1 MYVLKVPD
9 FMSFH
14 PKAWKPS
21 DFQPPSAD
29 HHRKTPKSTF
39 SPYNTAMTT
48 LRWRRSPGNPSE
60 LQSNARILRWSDGS
74 LTVQLASDPIT
85 QYETSANSLAPPQR
99 NPLKPTPTSINTLSK
114 KGGRAGVATSQGGSA
129 VAEKYD
135 DKKDSKTYLIAPYP
149 AVGSLRVSHKITTGL
164 KISQSASVSD
174 DAIAQLQT
182 SLAAASNASRVQ
194 GTSGDLKIVDEDPEL
209 ARRKAEMAERE
220 KARARKRT
228 DAQKE
233 REDQR
238 MGRTSGRFGSGR
250 GGGLNASMLEDEEE
264 LGFASQGRVGKG
276 GAKAKKP
283 RQRRAN
289 SEYSSDED
297 YGRKGFQSRADEY
310 DEEDDFVAGSD
321 EEEIVEDDDDED
333 DGIREG
339 TPKRSRVGDDEE
351 DAAGEDDDE
360 APVQAAA
367 KKRRKVVLDD
377 EEED

>member
-1 MYVLKVPD
+1 MQMYVLKVPD
-9 FMSFH
+9 FMSLH

-21 DFQPPSAD
+21 DFQPPAAD
-29 HHRKTPKSTF
+29 HHSKTPSATF
-39 SPYNTAMTT
+39 SAYNTAMSTI
-48 LRWRRSPGNPSE
+48 RWRRSPTNPSE

-74 LTVQLASDPIT
+74 LTVQLASDPTT
-85 QYETSANSLAPPQR
+85 QYEVSGNALAPPQR
-99 NPLKPTPTSINTLSK
+99 NPLKPTPTSIITAPKQNGALDD
-114 KGGRAGVATSQGGSA
+114 QWD
-129 VAEKYD
+129 EKL
-135 DKKDSKTYLIAPYP
+135 DSRTYLIAPYP
-149 AVGSLRVSHKITTGL
+149 AIGSLRVSNKITAGL
-164 KISQSASVSD
+164 KIRQSSSVED

-182 SLAAASNASRVQ
+182 SLAAASNASRVK
-194 GTSGDLKIVDEDPEL
+194 GTSGDLMIVDEDPEL
-209 ARRKAEMAERE
+209 ARHRAEQAERE

-233 REDQR
+233 RENER
-238 MGRTSGRFGSGR
+238 LGRASGRFGPGR

-276 GAKAKKP
+276 GAKAK
-283 RQRRAN
+283 RQRQRKAN

-310 DEEDDFVAGSD
+310 DEEDDFVAASD
-321 EEEIVEDDDDED
+321 EEEVVEEDDDED

-339 TPKRSRVGDDEE
+339 TPKRARGGDDDE

-360 APVQAAA
+360 APVQAA

>member
-1 MYVLKVPD
+1 MYILKVPD

-21 DFQPPSAD
+21 DFQPPAAD
-29 HHRKTPKSTF
+29 HHSKTPKTTF

-48 LRWRRSPGNPSE
+48 LRWRRSPKNPSE

-74 LTVQLASDPIT
+74 LTVQLASDPLT
-85 QYETSANSLAPPQR
+85 QFETDANPLAPPQR
-99 NPLKPTPTSINTLSK
+99 NPIKPTPTSINPVSG
-114 KGGRAGVATSQGGSA
+114 KGGRLGASTAQGGSA
-129 VAEKYD
+129 IAEKYD
-135 DKKDSKTYLIAPYP
+135 EKKDSRTYLIAPYP

-164 KISQSASVSD
+164 RVKQSASVVD
-174 DAIAQLQT
+174 DAITQLQH

-194 GTSGDLKIVDEDPEL
+194 GTSGDLMIVDEDPEL
-209 ARRKAEMAERE
+209 ARRRAELAERE
-220 KARARKRT
+220 KARARKRNE
-228 DAQKE
+228 AQKE
-233 REDQR
+233 RENER
-238 MGRTSGRFGSGR
+238 MGRAAGRFGATR
-250 GGGLNASMLEDEEE
+250 GGGLNASMLEDDDE

-276 GAKAKKP
+276 GAKPKRP

-297 YGRKGFQSRADEY
+297 YGRRGFQSKADEY
-310 DEEDDFVAGSD
+310 DEEDDFVAASD
-321 EEEIVEDDDDED
+321 EEEVVEDDDDDD

-339 TPKRSRVGDDEE
+339 TPKRSRAGDDDE
-351 DAAGEDDDE
+351 DAPGEEDDE
-360 APVQAAA
+360 APVQAA